1 MNKRIIYIDIDGTI
15 CSQTNGDYTKAKPF
29 TNAINKVNTLYDIG
43 NTIIIYTARYMKRC
57 NNNKD
62 KAKKIGY
69 DLTFNQLKSWGL
81 KFHELRMGKPHF
93 DILIDDKAYNYN
105 ETWINDL

>member
-1 MNKRIIYIDIDGTI
+1 MDYDKSNPIIENIE
-15 CSQTNGDYTKAKPF
+15 
-29 TNAINKVNTLYDIG
+29 KVNKLFDEG
-43 NTIIIYTARYMKRC
+43 HIITMWTARGTLS
-57 NNNKD
+57 NNC
-62 KAKKIGY
+62 Y
-69 DLTFNQLKSWGL
+69 FQVTYNQLQTYGV